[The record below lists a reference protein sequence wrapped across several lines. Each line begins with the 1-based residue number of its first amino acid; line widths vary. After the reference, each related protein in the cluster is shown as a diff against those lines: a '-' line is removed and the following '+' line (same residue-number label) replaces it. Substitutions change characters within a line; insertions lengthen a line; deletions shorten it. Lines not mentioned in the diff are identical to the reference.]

1 MIMGFDIIF
10 FWGIRMLFQGYFH
23 TKKLPFKHLLVHG
36 LIRDAN
42 GKKMSKS
49 IGNVVDPIPLIEKY
63 GSDALRICLTA
74 NTTPG
79 EDTNFQT
86 ERLVDASNFL
96 NKL

>member
-1 MIMGFDIIF
+1 
-10 FWGIRMLFQGYFH
+10 MLFQGYFH

-74 NTTPG
+74 STTPG
-79 EDTNFQT
+79 EDSNFQT